1 VKRRLRLPY
10 SIAKYSPINHA
21 HRATFAQKLSLEA
34 APWVRQ
40 AKFTTS
46 EYRPSMTPLVTV
58 IVPTFNRRATIMSA
72 LESALRQDCP
82 SFEVIIVDDGSTDGT
97 GDFLRSQSYSVP
109 VYVIQQSENGGPAA
123 ARNLA
128 ISLASG
134 KYVAFLDS
142 DDQWLPEKLAK
153 QVAAMEQ
160 CTNPDK
166 VILYSRTR
174 VLQRG
179 RSIVRPIEP
188 MADGEDLADY
198 LFLNQGYIPMPAV
211 MITTKTARQTPFQP
225 QLRLH
230 EDWDWYIRLW
240 QTGVR
245 FVMLPEVLSVI
256 DDRASHNR
264 ASNPR
269 PEQSFSVLE
278 NWRSMI
284 SHRAYLARR
293 AQVAPQLR
301 TTRPF
306 KALRFVL
313 EAYVAGAIS
322 TWSLFV
328 LMGRL
333 AHPGLNEI
341 ACWTRDALN
350 RPAMLAAIY
359 FLPL

>member
-1 VKRRLRLPY
+1 
-10 SIAKYSPINHA
+10 
-21 HRATFAQKLSLEA
+21 
-34 APWVRQ
+34 
-40 AKFTTS
+40 
-46 EYRPSMTPLVTV
+46 
-58 IVPTFNRRATIMSA
+58 MSA

-82 SFEVIIVDDGSTDGT
+82 SFEVIIVDDASTDGT
-97 GDFLRSQSYSVP
+97 ADFLGSQSYNVP
-109 VYVIQQSENGGPAA
+109 VCVVKHPENRGPAA

-128 ISLASG
+128 ISRASG
-134 KYVAFLDS
+134 KYIAFLDS

-160 CTNPDK
+160 CTNPDE

-179 RSIVRPIEP
+179 RSIVRPVEP
-188 MADGEDLADY
+188 IADGEDLADY
-198 LFLNQGYIPMPAV
+198 LFLNQGYIPMPAIMV
-211 MITTKTARQTPFQP
+211 TTKTARQTLFQP

-256 DDRASHNR
+256 DDRANHNR

-269 PEQSFSVLE
+269 PERSFSVLE
-278 NWRSMI
+278 DWRSVI

-301 TTRPF
+301 KTRPF
-306 KALRFVL
+306 EASRVVL
-313 EAYVAGAIS
+313 EAYVAGALS

-328 LMGRL
+328 LIGRL
-333 AHPGLNEI
+333 AHPRLSEI
-341 ACWTRDALN
+341 ACWIRDAVK
-350 RPAMLAAIY
+350 RPALLAAICL
-359 FLPL
+359 LPL

>member
-1 VKRRLRLPY
+1 
-10 SIAKYSPINHA
+10 
-21 HRATFAQKLSLEA
+21 
-34 APWVRQ
+34 
-40 AKFTTS
+40 
-46 EYRPSMTPLVTV
+46 MTPLVTV
-58 IVPTFNRRATIMSA
+58 IVPTFNRRTTIITA
-72 LESALRQDCP
+72 LESALRQDFP
-82 SFEVIIVDDGSTDGT
+82 SFEVIIVDDASTDGT
-97 GDFLRSQSYSVP
+97 ADFLRSQSYSVP
-109 VYVIQQSENGGPAA
+109 VCVVQQSENRGPAA

-128 ISLASG
+128 ISRASG
-134 KYVAFLDS
+134 KYIAFLDS

-166 VILYSRTR
+166 VLLYSRTR

-179 RSIVRPIEP
+179 RSIVRPTAPI
-188 MADGEDLADY
+188 ADGEDPADY
-198 LFLNQGYIPMPAV
+198 LFLNQGYIPVPAV
-211 MITTKTARQTPFQP
+211 MVTTKMARQTPFQP

-264 ASNPR
+264 ASDPR
-269 PEQSFSVLE
+269 PERSFSVLE
-278 NWRSMI
+278 NWRSVI

-301 TTRPF
+301 KTRPF
-306 KALRFVL
+306 DALRFVL
-313 EAYVAGAIS
+313 EAYVAGALS

-328 LMGRL
+328 LIGRL
-333 AHPGLNEI
+333 AHPRLSEI
-341 ACWTRDALN
+341 ACWIRDAVN
-350 RPAMLAAIY
+350 RPAALAAICL
-359 FLPL
+359 LPL